1 MNEMQT
7 AYKVVA
13 LAVWQIV
20 SEQHPNSLT
29 ALEPMRRVKAKGKK
43 NYSSF
48 RIHRIEHEHL

>member
-7 AYKVVA
+7 AYKEVA